1 MRPVIPILA
10 LGLLAGACAT
20 PSEYTRPA
28 ANVPPAYREAAGL
41 WKPAEPRDQL
51 DRGRWWELFGDE
63 HLNALAR
70 RVEGANQN
78 VLLAEA
84 RVRQALAVTRQARA
98 GLYPEV
104 TGSGAA
110 GRSGAAGSG
119 GKVANR
125 FEVGVDA
132 SWEADLWGRVR
143 RTIDAGEAQAQA
155 SAADLESVRLS
166 AIAALVQNYL
176 SLRIVD
182 AQARLLADSVAAF
195 TRSLELTR
203 NRYAVGVA
211 GRSDVVLA
219 EAQVKSTQAQL
230 VDLGVLRA
238 QLEHAIAV
246 LVGEP
251 PAALAI
257 AATNAPLAVPAVPA
271 ALPSELL
278 ERRPDIA
285 AAERRVA
292 AANARIGVAQ
302 AAFFPTVALSGS
314 AGLRNSVLPELLTA
328 PSSFWSLG
336 IAAAQVLFDAG
347 ARRAV
352 TDQARAAY
360 DAEVAS
366 YRQTV
371 LTGFQEVEDNLAAL
385 RVLAEETKVQ
395 EEAVRASRTSVEL
408 TMNRYRAGA
417 VSFLDVIAVQTILLG
432 NERTLVTL
440 LGRRLTATVLLV
452 KALGG
457 GWDGKILAGGGVNP
471 SPPRP

>member
-1 MRPVIPILA
+1 M
-10 LGLLAGACAT
+10 
-20 PSEYTRPA
+20 
-28 ANVPPAYREAAGL
+28 
-41 WKPAEPRDQL
+41 
-51 DRGRWWELFGDE
+51 
-63 HLNALAR
+63 
-70 RVEGANQN
+70 
-78 VLLAEA
+78 
-84 RVRQALAVTRQARA
+84 
-98 GLYPEV
+98 
-104 TGSGAA
+104 
-110 GRSGAAGSG
+110 
-119 GKVANR
+119 
-125 FEVGVDA
+125 
-132 SWEADLWGRVR
+132 
-143 RTIDAGEAQAQA
+143 
-155 SAADLESVRLS
+155 
-166 AIAALVQNYL
+166 
-176 SLRIVD
+176 
-182 AQARLLADSVAAF
+182 
-195 TRSLELTR
+195 
-203 NRYAVGVA
+203 GVA

-251 PAALAI
+251 PAALEI
-257 AATNAPLAVPAVPA
+257 AAATTPLAVPAVPA

-314 AGLRNSVLPELLTA
+314 AGLRSSVLPELLTA

-336 IAAAQVLFDAG
+336 LAAAQVLFDAG

-360 DAEVAS
+360 DAEVAA

-385 RVLAEETKVQ
+385 RVLAEETRVQ

-457 GWDGKILAGGGVNP
+457 GWDGKTMAGGGGNP
-471 SPPRP
+471 SPP